1 MPKDDPHAD
10 DAAALDSDCQFEPGT
25 LIADMYEVRGT
36 LGSGAMGAVYDAH
49 DRVLNRRVALKFAL
63 EERYERALVQEGQG
77 LAAVHHAGLAA
88 IYTVGRHEGL
98 SFLVMERVPGL
109 SLRAHLGRIAAD
121 TQLPIEEAIS
131 ICTSIAET
139 LSVVHRAGLAHRDV
153 KPDNIILSSR
163 GRVVLVDFGL
173 VLPEFAIAAERRL
186 VGTPSY
192 MAPEALSGVAAGA
205 GHLLDIYA
213 LGAVLFE
220 LVAGRRPYSGATVS
234 ELLMQ
239 HVASP
244 VPDLAAEPGL
254 QGPLPPGLAAL
265 VHEMMA
271 KDPSERPASTE
282 VVAAR
287 LTRIAGPQIAPQ
299 RAARMVIHTPI
310 IQQIIGGSTRV
321 GAVAVTTPAP
331 AMPANEAPRGFS
343 VLIVEDEPHIRQLMG
358 IYVKKAQP
366 LAQIRFADD
375 GAMAI
380 SMLREK
386 VPDLVLLDL
395 HMPRVNGTEVCMYLR
410 GAGVADDAAIV
421 IVSAGAQEHDIELLR
436 HLGIDGFLFK
446 GRETF
451 FKELSVVVNRIAG
464 LAEDRQRALTA

>member
-1 MPKDDPHAD
+1 VGNDQARGAEEAEPS
-10 DAAALDSDCQFEPGT
+10 LDLQFNPGDV
-25 LIADMYEVRGT
+25 IADVYEVRSV

-63 EERYERALVQEGQG
+63 EARYEQSLLLEGQG
-77 LAAVHHAGLAA
+77 LAAVHHAGLAS
-88 IYTVGRHEGL
+88 IYTVGRHDGL

-109 SLRAHLGRIAAD
+109 SLRAHLGRIAAGARF
-121 TQLPIEEAIS
+121 PIEEAITV
-131 ICTSIAET
+131 CRSIAET
-139 LSVVHRAGLAHRDV
+139 LAVVHRAGLAHRDV

-205 GHLLDIYA
+205 GHLLDVYA

-220 LVAGRRPYSGATVS
+220 LVAGKRPYSGATFS
-234 ELLMQ
+234 EVLMQ

-244 VPDLAAEPGL
+244 VPDLAAESGL
-254 QGPLPPGLAAL
+254 GDQLPHGLAAL
-265 VHEMMA
+265 VQEMMA
-271 KDPSERPASTE
+271 KDPAERPASTE
-282 VVAAR
+282 IVAAR
-287 LTRIAGPQIAPQ
+287 LEQMMHAPGP
-299 RAARMVIHTPI
+299 ARMVIAAPI
-310 IQQIIGGSTRV
+310 LQQIIGGPATS
-321 GAVAVTTPAP
+321 GSPIAVTTPAP
-331 AMPANEAPRGFS
+331 AMPADEAPRAFT
-343 VLIVEDEPHIRQLMG
+343 VLIVEDEPNIRQLMG
-358 IYVKKAQP
+358 MYVKMAQP
-366 LAQIRFADD
+366 LAEIRFADD
-375 GAMAI
+375 GGVAI
-380 SMLREK
+380 SMLREH

-410 GAGVADDAAIV
+410 GAGVANDAAIV

-446 GRETF
+446 GRDTF
-451 FKELSVVVNRIAG
+451 FKELVVVVNRIAE
-464 LAEDRQRALTA
+464 LADARRRALSA

>member
-1 MPKDDPHAD
+1 MEKDDAHAAD
-10 DAAALDSDCQFEPGT
+10 SAAPDSARKFDPGT
-25 LIADMYEVRGT
+25 LIADVYEVRTT

-63 EERYERALVQEGQG
+63 EEKYERALVLEGQG
-77 LAAVHHAGLAA
+77 LAAVHHAGLAS

-109 SLRAHLGRIAAD
+109 SLRAHLGRIAAS

-205 GHLLDIYA
+205 GHLLDVYA

-254 QGPLPPGLAAL
+254 RDALPPGLAAL

-282 VVAAR
+282 VIAAR
-287 LTRIAGPQIAPQ
+287 LARIAGPQRPG
-299 RAARMVIHTPI
+299 RMVIQSPI
-310 IQQIIGGSTRV
+310 IQQLIGGSATV
-321 GAVAVTTPAP
+321 GAIAVTTPAP
-331 AMPANEAPRGFS
+331 AMPAAEAPRVFS

-358 IYVKKAQP
+358 MYLKKAQP
-366 LAQIRFADD
+366 LAEIRFADD
-375 GAMAI
+375 GAVAI

-446 GRETF
+446 GRDTF
-451 FKELSVVVNRIAG
+451 FKELVVVVDRIAG
-464 LAEDRQRALTA
+464 LAEERQRALSA

>member
-1 MPKDDPHAD
+1 VAKADAHAN
-10 DAAALDSDCQFEPGT
+10 DADSPESGRKFDPGT
-25 LIADMYEVRGT
+25 LIADVYEVRAT
-36 LGSGAMGAVYDAH
+36 LGTGAMGAVYDTH

-63 EERYERALVQEGQG
+63 EEKYERALLLEGQG
-77 LAAVHHAGLAA
+77 LAAVHHAGLAS
-88 IYTVGRHEGL
+88 IYTVGRHEGM

-109 SLRAHLGRIAAD
+109 SLRAHLGRIAAN
-121 TQLPIEEAIS
+121 TQLPIDEAMS
-131 ICTSIAET
+131 ICVSIAET

-173 VLPEFAIAAERRL
+173 VLPEFAMADERRL

-205 GHLLDIYA
+205 GHLLDVYA
-213 LGAVLFE
+213 LGAVLYE
-220 LVAGRRPYSGATVS
+220 LVAGHRPYSGATVS

-254 QGPLPPGLAAL
+254 HDLPPGLAAL

-282 VVAAR
+282 VIAAR
-287 LTRIAGPQIAPQ
+287 LARIAGPQRPG
-299 RAARMVIHTPI
+299 RMVIQSPML
-310 IQQIIGGSTRV
+310 QQIIGGSAPG
-321 GAVAVTTPAP
+321 GAVAATTPAP
-331 AMPANEAPRGFS
+331 AMPESEAPHVFS
-343 VLIVEDEPHIRQLMG
+343 VLIVEDEPNIRQLMG
-358 IYVKKAQP
+358 LYVKKTHP
-366 LAQIRFADD
+366 LADIRFADD
-375 GAMAI
+375 GAVAI

-451 FKELSVVVNRIAG
+451 FKELVVVVNRIAG
-464 LAEDRQRALTA
+464 LAEERHRALSA